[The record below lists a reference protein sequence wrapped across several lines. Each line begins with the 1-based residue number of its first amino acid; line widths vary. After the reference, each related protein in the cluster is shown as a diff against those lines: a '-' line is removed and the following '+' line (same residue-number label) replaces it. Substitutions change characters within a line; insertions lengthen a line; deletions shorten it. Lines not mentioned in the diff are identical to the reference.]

1 MTPALREA
9 LARTDEDLARAIAEG
24 SGSLSI
30 AAIVAERARIRDEI
44 QKQKERR

>member
-9 LARTDEDLARAIAEG
+9 LARTTEDLARAIAEG

-30 AAIVAERARIRDEI
+30 AAIAAERARIREQI
-44 QKQKERR
+44 EQQRRKA